1 MCEGTFSKSPCHQ
14 RPRLLWTDREGNVMQ
29 PMPFDPSPP
38 PPKKLPFALSWLITV
53 PVAVLLLIELRVQL
67 PLARAS
73 MKTDQAMA
81 FVMGRFIGGLLFS
94 LLIAWVAWLVGRRS
108 RFAAN
113 WGFGIVM

>member
-1 MCEGTFSKSPCHQ
+1 MEPAYFDSP
-14 RPRLLWTDREGNVMQ
+14 
-29 PMPFDPSPP
+29 S

-73 MKTDQAMA
+73 MKTDQAIA
-81 FVMGRFIGGLLFS
+81 FVMGRLIGGLLFS

-113 WGFGIVM
+113 WGFGIVITVFAMVAVMGDRGRTVNVTSAQIQ